1 MTKGEIIAELS
12 RQITEINLALA
23 HLENAEHESGAPLTH
38 VPAEEV
44 ESA

>member
-12 RQITEINLALA
+12 RQINEINLALA
-23 HLENAEHESGAPLTH
+23 HLENAEHGSGAPC
-38 VPAEEV
+38 VSAKEV